1 MNPAILQNLMSAGG
15 EGLMQLMGNL
25 NMAERPHKG
34 AMIDDDEDEDEEDEE
49 DEEQEVP
56 DNHPDNQDN

>member
-1 MNPAILQNLMSAGG
+1 
-15 EGLMQLMGNL
+15 MQLMGNL

-49 DEEQEVP
+49 DEEQELP

>member
-1 MNPAILQNLMSAGG
+1 
-15 EGLMQLMGNL
+15 
-25 NMAERPHKG
+25 MAERPHKG

-49 DEEQEVP
+49 DEEQELP